1 MVKTSF
7 SALTILFL
15 SGCPPTVRI
24 DSLACIKEPIKSNI
38 KNAQWLTSCIGFWNH
53 HDINNSFIHNF
64 LVQYVWKNSTP
75 HIRVITLCLEE
86 KLLVRLQN
94 IAKVSF
100 MALAKAS
107 AFVEEGILEKE
118 TMCLFSPI
126 FTSTVFNVNIYNC
139 IQHCSYTFDQN
150 YNIIV
155 IEV

>member
-1 MVKTSF
+1 MVKTF
-7 SALTILFL
+7 FCALTILFS

-38 KNAQWLTSCIGFWNH
+38 KNAQWLTSCIGFLNH
-53 HDINNSFIHNF
+53 HNINNSFIYNF
-64 LVQYVWKNSTP
+64 LVQYVWKNSAP
-75 HIRVITLCLEE
+75 HTRVITLCLEE

-94 IAKVSF
+94 TAKVSF

-107 AFVEEGILEKE
+107 ASVEGILEKE
-118 TMCLFSPI
+118 TMCLFSPT
-126 FTSTVFNVNIYNC
+126 FTSTVFNSNIYNC